1 MVYPELEKAMEVG
14 YKILK
19 IHEVWH
25 FPENQRRTHFF
36 APYVNKWLKK
46 KSRRVRGG
54 LQTVYQMK
62 RRLYIREYEE
72 KEGIK
77 L

>member
-46 KSRRVRGG
+46 KKAGECGVACK
-54 LQTVYQMK
+54 LC
-62 RRLYIREYEE
+62 IR
-72 KEGIK
+72 
-77 L
+77 